1 MDKKYEQNFCDK
13 KVHNISFH
21 RLLDKLLHYDRNIKF
36 TLEVKKDNTLAFSK
50 FKLWNLTKSFR
61 EL

>member
-1 MDKKYEQNFCDK
+1 MDKKYEQNFCDN
-13 KVHNISFH
+13 KVHDISFH

-36 TLEVKKDNTLAFSK
+36 TLEVKKDNTLAFSM
-50 FKLWNLTKSFR
+50 FKLWNLRKSFR